1 VLESGGRIAVVDFIR
16 GTNPFAAVFGV
27 NMLANT
33 VSGDTYTL
41 GQYTEWLEAAG
52 FGRVAVYGSLDG
64 EPYTMDSEAAVFVAI
79 R

>member
-1 VLESGGRIAVVDFIR
+1 MVDFIR

-52 FGRVAVYGSLDG
+52 FGSVKLDTAG
-64 EPYTMDSEAAVFVAI
+64 GRQILTAYKK
-79 R
+79 